1 MMSVDFVRRIPVVL
15 SVLGVAFF
23 AGCSSVGDAVMD
35 GVTRGASQAA
45 EERVA
50 NAVYETLAPA
60 SQLPSASTTAWN
72 QFMVAQ
78 AQIVFAYGFSPTGV
92 WPGQGEYEPGEWIQY
107 RVTGEGQD
115 QDEAVT
121 LERALL
127 NRDAEDREWW
137 RLSWAQGDENWIY
150 EALVSPAEGQ
160 ILRLRARDAEG
171 NIGELPVN
179 ERTVYNSPTQLT
191 EESIDG
197 ATVGEEVLETPAGSF
212 DTRHVVYQS
221 TGGQGNIEW
230 WLTDQVPGGIVKYS
244 VSDDSGE
251 SAWICELI
259 DTGTNATTKLD
270 SF

>member
-1 MMSVDFVRRIPVVL
+1 MMTADYVTRMQVAISILGVVL
-15 SVLGVAFF
+15 F

-35 GVTRGASQAA
+35 GVTRGVSRAA

-50 NAVYETLAPA
+50 NAVYEELAPA
-60 SQLPSASTTAWN
+60 SQLPAASTAAWN

-107 RVTGEGQD
+107 QVAGAGQSQND
-115 QDEAVT
+115 AVT

-127 NRDAEDREWW
+127 RRDADGREWW
-137 RLSWAQGDENWIY
+137 RLSWAQADENWIY

-171 NIGELPVN
+171 NVGELPVN

-197 ATVGEEVLETPAGSF
+197 ATVGEEILETPAGTF
-212 DTRHVVYQS
+212 NTRRVVYQS
-221 TGGQGNIEW
+221 TAGEGNIEW

-244 VSDDSGE
+244 LSDDSGE
-251 SAWICELI
+251 NAWTCQLI